1 MFGSKILDVA
11 IGLVFVYIVVSIL
24 CTAVREGIEAW
35 LKTRAAYLE
44 HGIRLLL
51 HDEAGGGIA
60 KNIFDH
66 PLIDGLFM
74 GAYKPLSTTTDGNR
88 PVKGGDLPSYIPT
101 KSFANALLDIAAR
114 GPANAS
120 LDRYNTPISL
130 DAIRRN
136 VVANIPNNPNI
147 QRIVLHAVDAAQGDL
162 DKAQKSIED
171 WYDSAMDRV
180 SGWYKRT
187 THFIVLVI
195 GLLIAVG
202 MNVDSLVISE
212 QLYKSDAMREAV
224 VAAAS
229 NAADNYNKAAN
240 ANATETNKQSL
251 DSASLNGSV
260 PAPSANDKGAAAG
273 TVTATSA
280 TAASSTGTS
289 RTTPGTDRK
298 GAATSTPTSTTT
310 ASTGTSIGT
319 SPKSKA
325 STNEGKGPYYDAKHA
340 LDDLR
345 LPVGWNNATLSFC
358 PPAKNQWL
366 NSFVFP
372 WIGWILTAL
381 AASLGA
387 PFWFDVL
394 NKFMVIRSTVKPHE
408 KSPEESSED
417 RQKPGGTT
425 VVVSPGGG
433 SAPSATSGV
442 AVGAA
447 GPGAGNASPDEDA
460 DGCDVLQTNALDLTD
475 DSQLPVPQG
484 GAA

>member
-11 IGLVFVYIVVSIL
+11 IGLIFVYIIVSVL
-24 CTAVREGIEAW
+24 CTAVREGIEAF

-51 HDEAGGGIA
+51 QDHAGTGIV
-60 KNIFDH
+60 NEVFSH

-74 GAYKPLSTTTDGNR
+74 GEYKPRSKTTAANR
-88 PVKGGDLPSYIPT
+88 PWTGGNLPSYIPT
-101 KSFANALLDIAAR
+101 KSFAGALLDIAAR

-120 LDRYNTPISL
+120 LDRYGTPISL

-136 VVANIPNNPNI
+136 VVANIPDNPKI

-162 DKAQKSIED
+162 DKAQKAVEE

-187 THFIVLVI
+187 THYVVLVL

-202 MNVDSLVISE
+202 MNVDSVAIIDK
-212 QLYKSDAMREAV
+212 LYKSDAMREAV
-224 VAAAS
+224 VAAAT
-229 NAADNYNKAAN
+229 NAADKYNKSAKDAN
-240 ANATETNKQSL
+240 TT
-251 DSASLNGSV
+251 D
-260 PAPSANDKGAAAG
+260 
-273 TVTATSA
+273 
-280 TAASSTGTS
+280 AASAA
-289 RTTPGTDRK
+289 PYK
-298 GAATSTPTSTTT
+298 AATT
-310 ASTGTSIGT
+310 AL
-319 SPKSKA
+319 
-325 STNEGKGPYYDAKHA
+325 E
-340 LDDLR
+340 DLH
-345 LPVGWNNATLSFC
+345 LPVGWDHASIYFSRPKTQNEWFRNFL
-358 PPAKNQWL
+358 
-366 NSFVFP
+366 FP

-394 NKFMVIRSTVKPHE
+394 NKIMVIRSTVKPHE

-417 RQKPGGTT
+417 RQKPQGTT
-425 VVVSPGGG
+425 VVVNPPGGTPGAGGGG
-433 SAPSATSGV
+433 SP
-442 AVGAA
+442 
-447 GPGAGNASPDEDA
+447 GPNGLDTPPDDA
-460 DGCDVLQTNALDLTD
+460 DGHDVLQSGGIDLTN